1 MNPNNHKDVA
11 SVDEGNI
18 PGAIHEVMALKSL
31 VNALKTNPAILPH
44 VIGLANSLDIV
55 QLSKGAFASDPNNNC
70 KFMNLNLYR
79 CLHSLSAHAYS
90 HSTCSLRPN
99 IRFYCS
105 RSVNHCAQRSGKY
118 ESSIQ
123 EG

>member
-55 QLSKGAFASDPNNNC
+55 KLSKGAFASDPNNNC
-70 KFMNLNLYR
+70 KFMNLNLY
-79 CLHSLSAHAYS
+79 
-90 HSTCSLRPN
+90 
-99 IRFYCS
+99 
-105 RSVNHCAQRSGKY
+105 
-118 ESSIQ
+118 
-123 EG
+123 